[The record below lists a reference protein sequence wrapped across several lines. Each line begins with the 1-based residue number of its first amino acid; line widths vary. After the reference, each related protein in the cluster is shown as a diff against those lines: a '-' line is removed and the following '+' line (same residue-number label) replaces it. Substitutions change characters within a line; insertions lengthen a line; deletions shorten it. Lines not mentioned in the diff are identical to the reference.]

1 VKFITNRDKV
11 LSSVLGHT
19 IEFKKDVPTFVPKE
33 LWAEVQAIGAIPE
46 EDLPET
52 VKAETAEPDDPTS
65 RKKLI
70 FDGFKAL
77 VEGAQRES
85 FSAVGTPHVKAIAA
99 QIGFVLE
106 AKERDALW
114 QEFKAQDSGE

>member
-1 VKFITNRDKV
+1 VKFTTNRDKV

-33 LWAEVQAIGAIPE
+33 LWSEVQAIGAIPE
-46 EDLPET
+46 DELPET
-52 VKAETAEPDDPTS
+52 VKAATAEPDDPTA
-65 RKKLI
+65 RKKMI
-70 FDGFKAL
+70 FDGFTAL

-99 QIGFVLE
+99 QIGFVLD